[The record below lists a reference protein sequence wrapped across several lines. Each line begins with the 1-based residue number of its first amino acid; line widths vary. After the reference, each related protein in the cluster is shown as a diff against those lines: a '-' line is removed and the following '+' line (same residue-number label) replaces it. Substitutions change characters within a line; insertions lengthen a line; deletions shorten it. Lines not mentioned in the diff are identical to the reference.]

1 MKLEITNQDIYN
13 SLRRRET
20 FLPESSGGED
30 RESLGSPRIREA
42 WNFRMS
48 THRQISLHTPA
59 NLFKRTG
66 KSPST
71 HRQISL
77 HAPANLPPH
86 TGKSLSTPANRLARL
101 NDEFVRNGFEEG
113 GLVVLGPDDVGWSW
127 AYGLP
132 LEVGHGG
139 SVLLALASGRV
150 VAFHAVQEI
159 LSAAGMP
166 DVFGSDAN
174 LFLLDPVPH
183 GFRDDDAQGSVR
195 HVEHA
200 ARAPVVVLVGHAGV
214 DRSVGFDVDDVADL
228 VDLKQRR
235 HGRHSVLAER
245 TAEHVPGSA
254 PISLGIRHFY

>member
-1 MKLEITNQDIYN
+1 MKLEITNRDIYN

-20 FLPESSGGED
+20 FCRNHSGEKIADLSRQSSN
-30 RESLGSPRIREA
+30 PRGVEFPDVRA
-42 WNFRMS
+42 
-48 THRQISLHTPA
+48 PA
-59 NLFKRTG
+59 NLPPRTG

-77 HAPANLPPH
+77 HAPANLPPR

>member
-1 MKLEITNQDIYN
+1 
-13 SLRRRET
+13 
-20 FLPESSGGED
+20 LPESSGEKITD
-30 RESLGSPRIREA
+30 LSRQSSNPRSVEFPDVRA
-42 WNFRMS
+42 S
-48 THRQISLHTPA
+48 A
-59 NLFKRTG
+59 NLPPRTG
-66 KSPST
+66 KSPS
-71 HRQISL
+71 
-77 HAPANLPPH
+77 A
-86 TGKSLSTPANRLARL
+86 PANRLVRL

-113 GLVVLGPDDVGWSW
+113 GLVVLGPDDVGGSG
-127 AYGLP
+127 ADGLP

-150 VAFHAVQEI
+150 VALHAVQEI

-200 ARAPVVVLVGHAGV
+200 ARAPVVVLVGHTGV
-214 DRSVGFDVDDVADL
+214 DGSVGFDVDDVADL

-254 PISLGIRHFY
+254 PISLGIRHFYLGFFCRDLKLNII

>member
-1 MKLEITNQDIYN
+1 
-13 SLRRRET
+13 
-20 FLPESSGGED
+20 LPESSGEKITD
-30 RESLGSPRIREA
+30 LSRQSSNPQRVEFPRIGKSPSA
-42 WNFRMS
+42 
-48 THRQISLHTPA
+48 HRKFSLCASA
-59 NLFKRTG
+59 NLPPRTG

-71 HRQISL
+71 
-77 HAPANLPPH
+77 
-86 TGKSLSTPANRLARL
+86 TANRIAKL
-101 NDEFVRNGFEEG
+101 NDEFIRNGFEEG
-113 GLVVLGPDDVGWSW
+113 GLVVLGPDDVGGSG
-127 AYGLP
+127 ADGLP

-150 VAFHAVQEI
+150 VPLHAVQEI

-183 GFRDDDAQGSVR
+183 GFRDDNAQRSVR

-200 ARAPVVVLVGHAGV
+200 ARAPVVVLVGHTGV
-214 DRSVGFDVDDVADL
+214 DGSVGFDVDDVADL

-254 PISLGIRHFY
+254 PISLGIRHFYLGFFFVEL